1 MSSSIF
7 ANTVAGTLGFT
18 VQPPGYT
25 IQSTGLAPIITSDG
39 YSIYRFHNNGSMNI
53 SNINAF
59 GTATLQIM
67 CVGGGS
73 YGRGEAIS
81 GSPQAASVAG
91 AGGGFVESTILLTT
105 DQTINIVIGA
115 GGSGNIS
122 SIAPYQNGENS
133 IVSFSINNENNII
146 AYGGNSSTGNSGAP
160 QSNLSGFRSFTTY
173 NSNTSLASFQGGGA
187 GAGGP
192 GNPATFIGGSNGS
205 FAWRGGDGGPGK
217 KPTLPGIATQ
227 YPNTYW
233 AAGGGGAGYRVGGG
247 GIYPTG
253 GHGGI
258 GGGGAGYAGGG
269 QGELKGG
276 QAYST
281 ATVGMDM
288 PNRNASPNT
297 GSGSG
302 ALAWYGGTDTGTSFL
317 SGGSGIVMI
326 AIKNVP

>member
-39 YSIYRFHNNGSMNI
+39 YRIYRFHNNGSMNI

-59 GTATLQIM
+59 GPATLQIM

-73 YGRGEAIS
+73 YGRGEAVS
-81 GSPQAASVAG
+81 GSSTSASVAG

-122 SIAPYQNGENS
+122 STTPYQNGENS
-133 IVSFSINNENNII
+133 TVSFSINNENNII

-160 QSNLSGFRSFTTY
+160 QSNLSGFRSYPNY
-173 NSNTSLASFQGGGA
+173 NSNTGLPFLQGGGG

-192 GNPATFIGGSNGS
+192 GNPATYSGQAGGYG

-217 KPTLPGIATQ
+217 KPTIPGIATQ

-233 AAGGGGAGYRVGGG
+233 AAGGGGAGYYGDGSV
-247 GIYPTG
+247 YSTG

-258 GGGGAGYAGGG
+258 GGGGAGSGYGGNG
-269 QGELKGG
+269 VKGG

-281 ATVGMDM
+281 GT
-288 PNRNASPNT
+288 NIFNASANT

-302 ALAWYGGTDTGTSFL
+302 PISQYGFDGITTSPL

-326 AIKNVP
+326 AVKNIS